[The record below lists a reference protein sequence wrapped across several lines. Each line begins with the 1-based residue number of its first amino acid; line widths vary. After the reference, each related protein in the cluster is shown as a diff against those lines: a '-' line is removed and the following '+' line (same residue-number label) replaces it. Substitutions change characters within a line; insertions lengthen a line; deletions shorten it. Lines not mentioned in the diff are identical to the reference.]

1 MTEEVK
7 KLIESVKRYGTRQI
21 TTYSLERAKA
31 GLKEKRFIRESDF
44 DRVVEKLTKW
54 NKVEDCLP
62 DGKIELDCICQG
74 QRTHLCCF
82 LGLGDAF
89 IKAYFEKKK
98 IVEWRYIY

>member
-1 MTEEVK
+1 MKDEIK
-7 KLIESVKRYGTRQI
+7 NLIESVEIYAVDIGINLIDYVPK
-21 TTYSLERAKA
+21 
-31 GLKEKRFIRESDF
+31 SDF

>member
-1 MTEEVK
+1 MTKEVK
-7 KLIESVKRYGTRQI
+7 KLIDSVKVTKSSVIYQKYGQCDVV
-21 TTYSLERAKA
+21 K
-31 GLKEKRFIRESDF
+31 KSDF
-44 DRVVEKLTKW
+44 DRVVEELTKW
-54 NKVEDCLP
+54 NKVKDCLP

-82 LGLGDAF
+82 LGLGDTF